1 MTPVHRLL
9 WPGLMALAM
18 LAVLIGLG
26 TWQVHRLAWKRAL
39 LARVAEAESTP
50 AVALPPHPSPFEK
63 VRIEGRL
70 RSDLSAWYGVDV
82 RDSRDGPRMGAQ
94 LVQPLERDG
103 APPVLVDR
111 GWMPTPGGQPTDAPK
126 GDIIVEG
133 YVRPAERPSWF
144 SPSADPA
151 TRHFYALD
159 PQAIGAALGLP
170 RVAPFVLVALGPE
183 RAGSFPD
190 PAHQLPRPPNNHL
203 SYAVT
208 WYGLAVVL
216 LVVFASWSRTAL
228 RG

>member
-1 MTPVHRLL
+1 MSGLRRLL
-9 WPGLMALAM
+9 GPGLMTVAM

-39 LARVAEAESTP
+39 LARIAEAESAP
-50 AVALPPHPSPFEK
+50 AVALPAHPWPFEK

-82 RDSRDGPRMGAQ
+82 RDTRDGPRMGAQ

-111 GWMPTPGGQPTDAPK
+111 GWMPMPGQPADPPSSDVT
-126 GDIIVEG
+126 VEG
-133 YVRPAERPSWF
+133 YVRPAERPGWF
-144 SPSADPA
+144 SPNADAA
-151 TRHFYALD
+151 TRHFYTLD

-170 RVAPFVLVALGPE
+170 SVAPFVLVALGPE

-190 PAHQLPRPPNNHL
+190 PTHHLPQPPNNHL

-208 WYGLAVVL
+208 WYGLAVAL
-216 LVVFASWSRTAL
+216 LVIFGSWSRTAL
-228 RG
+228 RR